1 MPLSRNPYYMI
12 RRKWSN
18 ILNHNL
24 ELQVPAICVIGQ
36 NVFIWKRIYEIP
48 NTRKGPECGF
58 FQLLFLKSY
67 NYGEIKIEKPV
78 KRHLGLF
85 QLG

>member
-1 MPLSRNPYYMI
+1 M
-12 RRKWSN
+12 KDAN

-24 ELQVPAICVIGQ
+24 ALQVPTICVIGQ

-48 NTRKGPECGF
+48 KTRTGPECGF

-67 NYGEIKIEKPV
+67 NYGEFKIEKPV
-78 KRHLGLF
+78 KRHLGLL

>member
-1 MPLSRNPYYMI
+1 MI
-12 RRKWSN
+12 RGKWSN

-24 ELQVPAICVIGQ
+24 ELQVLTICVIGQ
-36 NVFIWKRIYEIP
+36 NVFIWKRICEIL
-48 NTRKGPECGF
+48 NTRTDPECGF
-58 FQLLFLKSY
+58 FQLLSLKSY